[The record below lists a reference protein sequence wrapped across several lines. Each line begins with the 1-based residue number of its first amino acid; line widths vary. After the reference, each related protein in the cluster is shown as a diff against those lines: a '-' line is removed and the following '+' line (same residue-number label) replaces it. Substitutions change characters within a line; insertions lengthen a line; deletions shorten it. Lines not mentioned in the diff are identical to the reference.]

1 MGAREGEGRQDN
13 REAVRSENRS
23 GDGFDLSRSEEK
35 EVEQKLPPSVQVLH
49 EAVRIQ
55 GRMEMDRS
63 TSALVWSSLAAGLS
77 MGFSVIVPALL
88 QARLPADPA
97 WKLLATSG
105 YAVGFLIVVLARQQL
120 FTENTMTAV
129 LPFMTSP
136 DGRSLMRLLRL
147 WGIVLLGNLVGGA
160 VFAFA
165 IGHMPMLEP
174 ATYDALR
181 ASATE
186 LLANAPW
193 ALFSK
198 GIIAGWLIATM
209 VWLVTAEERSK
220 ALVIIVLTWLVGL
233 GGFAHVIV
241 GAIEG
246 LYLVFAGQVAFAD
259 FLIAFLLPTLAGNV
273 VGGSLIFALISH
285 AQVRSDEEGEPPSN
299 P

>member
-1 MGAREGEGRQDN
+1 MSAREGEGRKDN
-13 REAVRSENRS
+13 AEAVEAESRS
-23 GDGFDLSRSEEK
+23 GEGFELSQSEEK

-55 GRMEMDRS
+55 GQMEMDRS
-63 TSALVWSSLAAGLS
+63 TSALVWSSLAAGLT
-77 MGFSVIVPALL
+77 MGFSMLAPALL
-88 QARLPADPA
+88 QANLPAGPG

-105 YAVGFLIVVLARQQL
+105 YAVGFLIVILARQQL

-129 LPFMTSP
+129 LPFMTRP
-136 DGRSLMRLLRL
+136 DGHSFVRLLRL

-165 IGHMPMLEP
+165 IGHLPMLEP
-174 ATYDALR
+174 ATYAAIRDSGMEMLR
-181 ASATE
+181 NS
-186 LLANAPW
+186 PW

-198 GIIAGWLIATM
+198 GIIAGWLVATM

-220 ALVIIVLTWLVGL
+220 ALVIIVLAWLIGM

-246 LYLVFAGQVAFAD
+246 LFLVFDGRTGFAEFVA
-259 FLIAFLLPTLAGNV
+259 AFLLPTLIGNV

-285 AQVRSDEEGEPPSN
+285 AQVRSDEA
-299 P
+299 